1 MVTWKKNNKYI
12 KKASKAKVVDLLKLQ
27 NMHPDRM
34 EIVVKEAREWHL
46 QYDRVSLVKVWDDWF
61 VYGLKVNG
69 QEMQDTILVNSKH
82 DIRIGKI
89 FNMRNLYFT
98 NFEIDFWRGEVLAE
112 LLRIQKEAPNID
124 NELIAREMS
133 FLDNNK
139 CLRMMSDGNVYPDL
153 IEDAREYA
161 NIITM

>member
-1 MVTWKKNNKYI
+1 MVTWKKNYKNI

-34 EIVVKEAREWHL
+34 EIVVKEAGEWNL
-46 QYDRVSLVKVWDDWF
+46 QYDRISLVKVWDDWF
-61 VYGLKVNG
+61 VYGLEVNG
-69 QEMQDTILVNSKH
+69 QEMQDAILVNSKH
-82 DIRIGKI
+82 DIRIGKL
-89 FNMRNLYFT
+89 FKENNLYFT

-124 NELIAREMS
+124 NELIARELS
-133 FLDNNK
+133 FLDNRK
-139 CLRMMSDGNVYPDL
+139 CLRMMSDGHVYPDL

-161 NIITM
+161 YIITM

>member
-98 NFEIDFWRGEVLAE
+98 NFEIDNRRGEVLAE

-153 IEDAREYA
+153 IENAREYA
-161 NIITM
+161 YIITM

>member
-139 CLRMMSDGNVYPDL
+139 CLRMMSDGYVYPDL

>member
-1 MVTWKKNNKYI
+1 MVIWKKNYKYI
-12 KKASKAKVVDLLKLQ
+12 KKDSKAKVVDLLRLQ

-34 EIVVKEAREWHL
+34 EIVVKEAKERHL
-46 QYDRVSLVKVWDDWF
+46 QYDRISLVKVWDDWF

-153 IEDAREYA
+153 IENAREYA
-161 NIITM
+161 YIITM

>member
-124 NELIAREMS
+124 NELIARGMS

-153 IEDAREYA
+153 IENAREYA
-161 NIITM
+161 YIITM